1 MKVNICDIC
10 DKIIGHK
17 QGVTLKASDHTLT
30 RIIDNHVISNM
41 KRKYKVHICDDCIEA
56 IEEYCKAAK
65 AESNTKEVQTKIKGY
80 TKLKM
85 KTCDECRFLK
95 VINHAVNAETMK
107 MLGGILIDANA
118 PNMVELTAYSNDI
131 KIKYYVHADVEQ
143 KGTVVC
149 NPKYLMNISKGEN
162 KEVIIS
168 TDKDN
173 VIEMKIGTYKQKW
186 QGTVAENYPKISM
199 PECNNELM
207 LEQERFREILTKTVP
222 FAAPTVGYRPQYNGV
237 LFDMKNEILH
247 NVSTDGKRMAH
258 ITTPVGTYGN
268 MSFVIT
274 LPAAKELCR
283 IESEN
288 PLLRIVVDNTNM
300 RLLLD
305 YSEFIVVASTFNE
318 NGYVKYDNMMNRE
331 SDITATVK
339 RAEFMQ
345 MIERGKFVS
354 EQGKTKVPV
363 TLELKDDV
371 LKCNGRNLRCQ
382 LKDEIDATKIAGNI
396 KIGFN
401 ADFLMDMIK
410 TIRSDNV
417 VLELKTQKDALIIK
431 DGDTELLL
439 LPVIV

>member
-1 MKVNICDIC
+1 M
-10 DKIIGHK
+10 
-17 QGVTLKASDHTLT
+17 Q
-30 RIIDNHVISNM
+30 
-41 KRKYKVHICDDCIEA
+41 
-56 IEEYCKAAK
+56 
-65 AESNTKEVQTKIKGY
+65 
-80 TKLKM
+80 
-85 KTCDECRFLK
+85 
-95 VINHAVNAETMK
+95 
-107 MLGGILIDANA
+107 
-118 PNMVELTAYSNDI
+118 
-131 KIKYYVHADVEQ
+131 
-143 KGTVVC
+143 
-149 NPKYLMNISKGEN
+149 
-162 KEVIIS
+162 
-168 TDKDN
+168 
-173 VIEMKIGTYKQKW
+173 
-186 QGTVAENYPKISM
+186 
-199 PECNNELM
+199 ECNDELM

-300 RLLLD
+300 R
-305 YSEFIVVASTFNE
+305 TFNE

-382 LKDEIDATKIAGNI
+382 LKDEIDADIAGNI

-417 VLELKTQKDALIIK
+417 VLELKSQKDALIIK